1 MTLELVSR
9 SFYKKKASFAR
20 RSNNVYELKQ
30 FLFFLHLRFDKMA
43 YYMALKL
50 LIVLILEISQLKN
63 IYIKRE
69 VNSKIKSF
77 FSLLKQYL
85 IKELVKVHYNQ

>member
-1 MTLELVSR
+1 
-9 SFYKKKASFAR
+9 
-20 RSNNVYELKQ
+20 
-30 FLFFLHLRFDKMA
+30 MA

-63 IYIKRE
+63 IYLKRE

-77 FSLLKQYL
+77 FSLLKHYL
-85 IKELVKVHYNQ
+85 IKEVVKVHYNQ

>member
-1 MTLELVSR
+1 
-9 SFYKKKASFAR
+9 
-20 RSNNVYELKQ
+20 
-30 FLFFLHLRFDKMA
+30 MA

-77 FSLLKQYL
+77 FFSTKTIL
-85 IKELVKVHYNQ
+85 IKEVVKVHYNQ

>member
-1 MTLELVSR
+1 MT
-9 SFYKKKASFAR
+9 KKASFAR

-50 LIVLILEISQLKN
+50 LIVFILEISQLKN
-63 IYIKRE
+63 IYLKRK

-85 IKELVKVHYNQ
+85 IKEVMKVHYNR

>member
-1 MTLELVSR
+1 
-9 SFYKKKASFAR
+9 
-20 RSNNVYELKQ
+20 
-30 FLFFLHLRFDKMA
+30 
-43 YYMALKL
+43 MALKL

-63 IYIKRE
+63 IYLKRE

-85 IKELVKVHYNQ
+85 IKEVVKVHYNHYSSYKTHRGQLWFRHQHCFTITLLIFLNI

>member
-1 MTLELVSR
+1 
-9 SFYKKKASFAR
+9 
-20 RSNNVYELKQ
+20 
-30 FLFFLHLRFDKMA
+30 
-43 YYMALKL
+43 MALKL

-77 FSLLKQYL
+77 FFSTKTIFNQRASKSSLQSVNSSYRGQLWFRHQHCFTITLL
-85 IKELVKVHYNQ
+85 IFLNI

>member
-1 MTLELVSR
+1 
-9 SFYKKKASFAR
+9 
-20 RSNNVYELKQ
+20 
-30 FLFFLHLRFDKMA
+30 MA

-63 IYIKRE
+63 IYLKRK

-85 IKELVKVHYNQ
+85 IKEVIKVHYNR